1 MGKKWS
7 LEPTR
12 RLLEEIG
19 NPQEQFK
26 VIHIGGT
33 NGKGSVAAMV
43 YQALCEA
50 GFRVGLYTSPHLVEV
65 RERIVVG
72 DRPIGEE
79 AFAAWTSR
87 LRPAIEESEASFF
100 EATTAIA
107 FADFAARGAQV
118 TVVEVGL
125 GGRLDST
132 NVLQPVVAAVTNVGM
147 DHMEY
152 LGTTLPEIAAEKA
165 GIAKPNIPFVIGEP
179 GTAAGVLRDVAAGKG
194 ARVVDVPPEE
204 SYQGALRMEGD
215 HQRRNAAVARAVLH
229 ALPAHLRPDSA
240 AIAAGLAN
248 AWVPGRFDRRGRWIF
263 DVAHNLAGMRVLART
278 LRDRPPPKPLHAVIG
293 ILRDKDAIGMVREIA
308 GVSDGIW
315 LTSPPSA
322 PPDRRPDMAELAPVL
337 GSGVRVQADFDRCLD
352 EAAGGAQT
360 VLVCGSFHTVGDAMT
375 RVPGLAPF
383 G

>member
-1 MGKKWS
+1 
-7 LEPTR
+7 
-12 RLLEEIG
+12 
-19 NPQEQFK
+19 
-26 VIHIGGT
+26 
-33 NGKGSVAAMV
+33 MV

-65 RERIVVG
+65 RERIVVA
-72 DRPIGEE
+72 DRLIGEE

-87 LRPAIEESEASFF
+87 LRPAIEELEASFF

-132 NVLQPVVAAVTNVGM
+132 NVLEPVVAAVTNVGM

-152 LGTTLPEIAAEKA
+152 LGTTLREIAVEKA
-165 GIAKPNIPFVIGEP
+165 GIAKSNIPFVIGESA
-179 GTAAGVLRDVAAGKG
+179 GEAAGVLRDVAAGKG
-194 ARVVDVPPEE
+194 AWVVDVPPEE
-204 SYQGALRMEGD
+204 SYQGALRLQGD
-215 HQRRNAAVARAVLH
+215 HQRRNAAVARAVLL

-263 DVAHNLAGMRVLART
+263 DVAHNLAGMKVLART
-278 LRDRPPPKPLHAVIG
+278 LRDRPPPRPLHAVVG

-308 GVSDGIW
+308 GVADGIW

-322 PPDRRPDMAELAPVL
+322 PPDRRPHMGVLAPVL

>member
-1 MGKKWS
+1 
-7 LEPTR
+7 
-12 RLLEEIG
+12 
-19 NPQEQFK
+19 
-26 VIHIGGT
+26 
-33 NGKGSVAAMV
+33 MV

-50 GFRVGLYTSPHLVEV
+50 RFRVGLYTSPHLVEV
-65 RERIVVG
+65 RERIVVA
-72 DRPIGEE
+72 DRLIGEE

-87 LRPAIEESEASFF
+87 LRPVIEELEASFF

-118 TVVEVGL
+118 AVVEVGL

-132 NVLQPVVAAVTNVGM
+132 NVLKPVVAAVTNVGM

-152 LGTTLPEIAAEKA
+152 LGTTIMEIAVEKA
-165 GIAKPNIPFVIGEP
+165 GIAKPNIPFVIGESE
-179 GTAAGVLRDVAAGKG
+179 GEAAGVLRDVAVGKG

-204 SYQGALRMEGD
+204 SYQGALRLEGD
-215 HQRRNAAVARAVLH
+215 HQRRNAAVARAVLR
-229 ALPAHLRPDSA
+229 ALPAHLGPDSA

-263 DVAHNLAGMRVLART
+263 DVAHNLAGMRVLARA

-308 GVSDGIW
+308 GVSDEIW

>member
-1 MGKKWS
+1 M
-7 LEPTR
+7 
-12 RLLEEIG
+12 G
-19 NPQEQFK
+19 NPQEQFEA
-26 VIHIGGT
+26 IHIGGT

-43 YQALCEA
+43 YQVLCEA

-72 DRPIGEE
+72 GRPIGEE

-87 LRPAIEESEASFF
+87 LRPAIEELEASFF

-132 NVLQPVVAAVTNVGM
+132 NVLEPVVTAVTNVGM
-147 DHMEY
+147 DHTEY
-152 LGTTLPEIAAEKA
+152 LGTTLPEIAVEKA
-165 GIAKPNIPFVIGEP
+165 GIAKPNIPFVIGESA
-179 GTAAGVLRDVAAGKG
+179 GEAAGVLRDVAAGKG

-204 SYQGALRMEGD
+204 SYQGELRLEGD
-215 HQRRNAAVARAVLH
+215 HQRSNAAVATAVLH
-229 ALPAHLRPDSA
+229 ALPAHLRPDAA

-248 AWVPGRFDRRGRWIF
+248 AWLPGRFDRRGRWIF

-278 LRDRPPPKPLHAVIG
+278 LRDRPPPRPLHAVVG

-308 GVSDGIW
+308 GVADGIW

-322 PPDRRPDMAELAPVL
+322 PPDRRPDMDALAPAL
-337 GSGVRVQADFDRCLD
+337 GSAVRVQADFDCCLD
-352 EAAGGAQT
+352 EAGRGSQT
-360 VLVCGSFHTVGDAMT
+360 VLVCGSFHTVGDAMM